1 MTMSIPDEHDIEPN
15 ERSFD
20 AVDRLVRAHLDREA
34 GRVDASR
41 LQSRLRAAL
50 SQSTQGDLP
59 AARRG
64 PRSIGWPLAA
74 AAATLAIGVFF
85 GVRGLNPASANA
97 ATILRGARIAH
108 SHGIDRHYRVNYAP
122 DPRHWDR
129 SKKLEGP
136 SESMLWTRGDRFWS
150 DCTIGGDIRLTIGR
164 EADGT
169 IWISPSRKKG
179 IRFVGDDSRVSRELA
194 MICDINS
201 MTVPALMDDVLADF
215 TLRAEGPA
223 ADSAEATNIVWA
235 RLKPGRSHPFIS
247 AALLEIDA
255 RSDVLIRLVLW
266 VTRDGRE
273 NGTVT
278 FTLLDGARQDD
289 SQYRL
294 ESHLDPDAEIEN
306 QRFGQGEP
314 APINP
319 AAPAGEDRGSRDR
332 DVQNLKE

>member
-1 MTMSIPDEHDIEPN
+1 MSIPDEHDIEPD

-41 LQSRLRAAL
+41 LQLRLEASL
-50 SQSTQGDLP
+50 PGSSPGDLP
-59 AARRG
+59 ATRRR
-64 PRSIGWPLAA
+64 PYPIGWPLAA
-74 AAATLAIGVFF
+74 AAAALAIGAFL

-108 SHGIDRHYRVNYAP
+108 SHGIDRRYRVNYAP

-136 SESMLWTRGDRFWS
+136 SESVLWTRGDRFWS
-150 DCTIGGDIRLTIGR
+150 DCTIGGDIRLAIGR

-179 IRFVGDDSRVSRELA
+179 IRFAGDDSRLPRELA

-223 ADSAEATNIVWA
+223 PDSPEATNIVWA

-255 RSDVLIRLVLW
+255 RSDVLTRLVLW
-266 VTRDGRE
+266 VARDGRE

-278 FTLLDGARQDD
+278 FTLLDDARQDD

-294 ESHLDPDAEIEN
+294 ESHLDPDAEVEN
-306 QRFGQGEP
+306 QRFGRDEP
-314 APINP
+314 APK
-319 AAPAGEDRGSRDR
+319 ALATPAGSDQGLRGRAG
-332 DVQNLKE
+332 QNIEE